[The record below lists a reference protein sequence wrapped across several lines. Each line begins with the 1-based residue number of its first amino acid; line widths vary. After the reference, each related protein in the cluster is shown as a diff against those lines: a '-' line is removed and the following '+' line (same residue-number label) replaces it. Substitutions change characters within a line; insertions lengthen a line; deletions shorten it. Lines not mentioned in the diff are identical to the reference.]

1 MSYKSMVAERYTD
14 EKGNVWSIAPDGNRT
29 LIKGI
34 LSDEDKQTIAA
45 QINAQTSK
53 IVADEREERQQRID
67 NNLQYIKEH
76 LKQ

>member
-29 LIKGI
+29 LIKGV

>member
-29 LIKGI
+29 LIKGV

-67 NNLQYIKEH
+67 NNLQYIKEY